1 MTHPILPVILS
12 GGSGTRLWPLSRG
25 LYPKQFMDLGGD
37 TLFARTAR
45 RALAVPGVGECLV
58 VCNEQHRFFASGILK
73 ELGANARIILEPMQ
87 RNTAPATALA
97 ALAVLSSPDSS
108 PAPSPAPPSAPEP
121 LLLVLPS
128 DHSITDQETFA
139 RAIDAAAPRAA
150 EGKLVAFGI
159 VPTQPETGFGY
170 ILPGEQ
176 SGPGFTVRRFTEKP
190 DKATAERLL
199 AEEALWNSGIF
210 LFRASIFLEELKIF
224 APAMLEA
231 CQTAWAKHHRDQK
244 FFRPDAEAFAASP
257 SDSIDY
263 AVMEHTKRAFVV
275 PLPLAWSDLGS
286 WSAFHAAGPH
296 DEAGNTRVGDVV
308 CLDSRD
314 CYLHSTNRLVA
325 ALGLSNVAV
334 LETADAVLVVE
345 QSRTGEVKRLVEQLS
360 HAGREETQIHTRV
373 FRPWGWYERLASGE
387 HYQVKRIMLNPEASI
402 SLQFHKQRAEHWVV
416 VHGAARVT
424 MGEKTL
430 LMNENESVYI
440 PAKTVHKLKNP
451 GPLPLEIIETQT
463 GSYLGEDDIVRL
475 EDVYGRI

>member
-45 RALAVPGVGECLV
+45 RALAVPGVSECLV

-73 ELGANARIILEPMQ
+73 ELSAKARIILEPMQ

-97 ALAVLSSPDSS
+97 ALAAL
-108 PAPSPAPPSAPEP
+108 PAPALAPDP

-128 DHSITDQETFA
+128 DHSIEDQETFV
-139 RAIDAAAPRAA
+139 RTIEAAAPCAI
-150 EGKLVAFGI
+150 EGKLVTFGI

-170 ILPGEQ
+170 ILRGEQ
-176 SGPGFTVRRFTEKP
+176 SGPGFAVRRFTEKP
-190 DKATAERLL
+190 DKDTAERLL
-199 AEEALWNSGIF
+199 AEGAFWNSGIF
-210 LFRASIFLEELKIF
+210 LFRASIFLEELKKF

-231 CQTAWAKHHRDQK
+231 CQAAWVNHAMDKD
-244 FFRPDAEAFAASP
+244 FFRPDATAFAASP

-286 WSAFHAAGPH
+286 WSAFHEAGPH
-296 DEAGNTRVGDVV
+296 DEARNTCVGDVV
-308 CLDSRD
+308 CLNSRD

-325 ALGLSNVAV
+325 ALGVSNVAV
-334 LETADAVLVVE
+334 LETADAVLVVD
-345 QSRTGEVKRLVEQLS
+345 QRRTGEVKQLVERLS
-360 HAGREETQIHTRV
+360 QAGREETRSHTRV
-373 FRPWGWYERLASGE
+373 FRPWGWYERLALGE
-387 HYQVKRIMLNPEASI
+387 RFQVKRILLNPGASI
-402 SLQFHKQRAEHWVV
+402 SLQFHNQRAEHWVV

-424 MGEKTL
+424 VGEKAS

-440 PAKTVHKLKNP
+440 PAKAVHKLENP

-463 GSYLGEDDIVRL
+463 GTYLGEDDILRL
-475 EDVYGRI
+475 EDAYGRV